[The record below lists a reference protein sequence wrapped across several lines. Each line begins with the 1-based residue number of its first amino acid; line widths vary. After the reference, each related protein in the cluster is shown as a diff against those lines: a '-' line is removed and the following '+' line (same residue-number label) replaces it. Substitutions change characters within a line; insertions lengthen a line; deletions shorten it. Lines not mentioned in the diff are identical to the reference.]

1 MIFLGRRQK
10 EVKDIDLQA
19 QSQAIDCKNELDAIK
34 NNTAYICFSPDGIV
48 LDANEIFLQCMG
60 YEYGEII
67 GQHHRMFCL
76 PDLVSSQ
83 EYKTF
88 WQQLSSGR
96 SFSGIY
102 GRVKKD
108 GHIIH
113 LQSSYFPVLDSTGK
127 IEKIVKIAADV
138 TKVQERLATRDAVYK
153 AIDKSMAVIE
163 FLPDG
168 TILTANSNFLQVMGY
183 GLQEI
188 AGQHHKMFC
197 NDDFYHNFPR
207 FWDELAAGDF
217 KSGRFQR
224 FDSRGNLVWLE
235 ATYNPIFDADGKVF
249 KIVKFASDI
258 TQRVSSAMQAIDVAS
273 STSEQTSQIASNA
286 VEVLHEAVETSHEIA
301 DQVKQA
307 SALGNDLMDQS
318 KNINDIVVTIR
329 AIADQTNLLALNAA
343 IEAARAGD
351 AGRGFAVVADEV
363 RKLAARTAE
372 ATGEIANVVQN
383 NTKLI
388 HDIDG
393 KLGAITGTALQ
404 SEDSI
409 NNVAQGLQD
418 VAVGVSRFVEMV
430 DKLKT

>member
-1 MIFLGRRQK
+1 MIYFGRRQK
-10 EVKDIDLQA
+10 EVNDTDLQL
-19 QSQAIDCKNELDAIK
+19 QSQIVDLKNELNAIK
-34 NNTAYICFSPDGIV
+34 NNTAYICFSPKGIV

-60 YEYGEII
+60 YEHREIV
-67 GQHHRMFCL
+67 GQHHKMFCL
-76 PDLVSSQ
+76 PDLVASQ

-88 WQQLSSGR
+88 WQQLSNGR

-102 GRVKKD
+102 SRVKKD
-108 GHIIH
+108 GHVIH
-113 LQSSYFPVLDSTGK
+113 LQSSYFPVLDSSGK

-138 TKVQERLATRDAVYK
+138 TKVQERLATRDAVYN

-168 TILTANSNFLQVMGY
+168 TILTANSNFLKVMGY

-197 NDDFYHNFPR
+197 NEDFYQNFPR
-207 FWDELAAGDF
+207 FWNELAAGDF

-224 FDSRGNLVWLE
+224 FDARGNLIWLE
-235 ATYNPIFDADGKVF
+235 ATYNPIYDADGKVF

-258 TQRVSSAMQAIDVAS
+258 TQRVSSAMHAIDVAS
-273 STSEQTSQIASNA
+273 TTSEQTSLIASNA
-286 VEVLHEAVETSHEIA
+286 VNVLHEAVSTSHQIA
-301 DQVKQA
+301 EQVKQA

-363 RKLAARTAE
+363 RKLAGRTAE

-383 NTKLI
+383 NTTLI

-409 NNVAQGLQD
+409 NSVVQGLQD
-418 VAVGVSRFVEMV
+418 VAAGVSRFVEMV